1 LSGSAKRIKDLQTV
15 FDSPERYGK
24 GLDWTGYTVH
34 DAANIFRRY
43 LNQLPEPIVPLD
55 FYERF
60 RDPLRSHQA
69 QAVGDMEAQEKDVGN
84 FDHNNAVTTFQRL
97 ITELPPLNR
106 QLLLYVLDLLAVF
119 SSKSDCNRMNS
130 ANLAAIFQPGIISHP
145 SHDMAP
151 KEYRLSQDV
160 LIFLI
165 ENQDNFLFG
174 MNGTAVDEETVK
186 DMESGPPTMVT
197 PKATM
202 GRSASN
208 ASVGADSLRKFGRRN
223 SVSSR
228 HSKASIGAPSPGTP
242 GTPLTNTPSAGGVQ
256 RSNTLPT
263 KKSPAIGSA
272 RFQRQGE
279 PTIPISSG
287 STPPLSATGTFAGR
301 LAVQPASSPRAP
313 SSPRASNKE
322 DSKGTGRVMVP
333 ETNATLE
340 QKPRLQN
347 MPSNLVVPA
356 ASLKSPTRERK
367 ISSLFARSPILGP
380 RESDGEQKDG
390 RQPNKLRKKQNLHG
404 SANDSARSSQNSLH
418 ADAACNQTFHTPLA
432 SPELISHSRPDPLTA
447 FQPASS
453 DSATPTAE
461 APYGIQHSAAAPPP
475 DASIQDQAR
484 NTLQPPRSPEPS
496 IHSRS
501 SFSDFE
507 AGEQAPGK
515 ARGHGH
521 RWRFSSSAKKNGES
535 PLVPPPPI
543 GQNTG
548 ARGSNSS
555 LGSSHRPRKSLTGE
569 SHQTQQ
575 TGTDNSSVRQNQLQ
589 RSSQES
595 SELLKDSG
603 SEPEKKGLFGKWKA
617 KITQSKEDRKER
629 ELEKERARSPQR
641 SEGEHTGSRH
651 SLTAFAQDHLPHRGR
666 SMEQQR
672 ESALPSVSETS
683 PGIGTGTMSPVPPT
697 PVTAVRTG
705 ADPAKDAAVTTA
717 QGQALFAPPSTTTN
731 SKVHE

>member
-1 LSGSAKRIKDLQTV
+1 
-15 FDSPERYGK
+15 
-24 GLDWTGYTVH
+24 
-34 DAANIFRRY
+34 
-43 LNQLPEPIVPLD
+43 
-55 FYERF
+55 
-60 RDPLRSHQA
+60 
-69 QAVGDMEAQEKDVGN
+69 MEAQEQDVGN
-84 FDHNNAVTTFQRL
+84 FDHNTTVTTFQRL

-119 SSKSDCNRMNS
+119 SSKSDFNRMNS

-186 DMESGPPTMVT
+186 DMESGPPTMVS
-197 PKATM
+197 PKVTM

-228 HSKASIGAPSPGTP
+228 HSKASTGAPSPGTP
-242 GTPLTNTPSAGGVQ
+242 GTPLTNTPSTGGVQ

-279 PTIPISSG
+279 PTTPISSG

-301 LAVQPASSPRAP
+301 LAVQPASSPRGP
-313 SSPRASNKE
+313 SFPRASNKE
-322 DSKGTGRVMVP
+322 VSKDVSRAMIS

-340 QKPRLQN
+340 QRPKLQN
-347 MPSNLVVPA
+347 LSSNLVVPA

-380 RESDGEQKDG
+380 RESDSEQRDG
-390 RQPNKLRKKQNLHG
+390 RQPNKLRKKQKIPG
-404 SANDSARSSQNSLH
+404 SASESAQGSQDSLH

-432 SPELISHSRPDPLTA
+432 SPEFVSHSRPDPLSG

-461 APYGIQHSAAAPPP
+461 APYGNRQSAAAPPP

-507 AGEQAPGK
+507 AGDQAPGK
-515 ARGHGH
+515 ASGHGR
-521 RWRFSSSAKKNGES
+521 RWRFSSSARKNEDS

-543 GQNTG
+543 GQNAG

-555 LGSSHRPRKSLTGE
+555 LGSSHRPRKSMTNE

-575 TGTDNSSVRQNQLQ
+575 TGTDNSSVRQNQVQ

-617 KITQSKEDRKER
+617 KIAQSKEEKKER

-641 SEGEHTGSRH
+641 GDGEHAESRH

-666 SMEQQR
+666 SIEQQR
-672 ESALPSVSETS
+672 ESALPSVSETA
-683 PGIGTGTMSPVPPT
+683 PGAGSMSPVPPT
-697 PVTAVRTG
+697 PVTAIRTG
-705 ADPAKDAAVTTA
+705 ADSTKGAVVATA
-717 QGQALFAPPSTTTN
+717 QGQASSTSPSTTTATTMN
-731 SKVHE
+731 SKVPEQ